1 MLKSFHGMMMFIFP
15 WQKKISLANQNLI
28 NLIHQSSEMQDKK
41 CVYVYGNHVILRIS
55 IV

>member
-28 NLIHQSSEMQDKK
+28 NLIHQSSELRDNI
-41 CVYVYGNHVILRIS
+41 CVQVYPNHVT
-55 IV
+55 